1 MYFKVMKI
9 VSLLLFLM
17 PILTNA
23 QDLKNYRWHKR
34 VVVLVH
40 NDPKSGVL
48 LRQQQAL
55 DAHKNDLEERN
66 MIVLVPK
73 PEEKRKLLTQL
84 NVPLAFKGVLLIGK
98 DGGVKFEENFPV
110 HPEVLFALVDA
121 MPMRRAEMK
130 RKKG

>member
-1 MYFKVMKI
+1 MKI

-34 VVVLVH
+34 IIVLVH

-48 LRQQQAL
+48 LRQGEAL
-55 DAHKNDLEERN
+55 DAHKNDLEDRD

-73 PEEKRKLLTQL
+73 PEEKRKLLTAL
-84 NVPLAFKGVLLIGK
+84 DVPSEFEGVLLVGK

-110 HPEVLFALVDA
+110 HPATLFALVDA

>member
-1 MYFKVMKI
+1 MKT

-23 QDLKNYRWHKR
+23 QDLKNYRWYKR

-40 NDPKSGVL
+40 NDAKSGVL
-48 LRQQQAL
+48 LRQQQIL
-55 DAHKNDLEERN
+55 DAHKNDLEERD

-84 NVPLAFKGVLLIGK
+84 NVPLEFKGVLLIGK

-110 HPEVLFALVDA
+110 HPEDLFAIVDA